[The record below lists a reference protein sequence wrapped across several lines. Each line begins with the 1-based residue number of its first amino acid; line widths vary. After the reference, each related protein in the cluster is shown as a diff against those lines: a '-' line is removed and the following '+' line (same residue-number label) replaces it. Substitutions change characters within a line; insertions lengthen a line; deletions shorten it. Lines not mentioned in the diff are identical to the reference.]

1 MRWMV
6 MLALTLA
13 VAAGSPGRADPV
25 RAHLDV
31 DGLPA
36 HLRDRGPGIPVS
48 MFGTYVQPG
57 QLLVYPFF
65 EYYRDADYEYAPDEF
80 GFADVADYRG
90 RYRALEALLFLGYG
104 VTDRV
109 ALEIEAAIIDATL
122 ERADA
127 DRSGVPEELSESGLG
142 DVEGQLRVRWMTER
156 GPRPELFTYLEI
168 VGPTQDAGSLIG
180 TTDWEFKL
188 GLGLIRG
195 FGFGTVTL
203 RGAYEHDRAED
214 VTELGEVALEV
225 LRRLS
230 SRWRVM
236 GMVEGTQ
243 DEVELVTE
251 VQWHVT
257 GSTVVKLN
265 SGFGI
270 TSKATDWA
278 PEVGVLWS
286 F

>member
-1 MRWMV
+1 MRSTL
-6 MLALTLA
+6 MLA
-13 VAAGSPGRADPV
+13 AAFVVTIGTGTMADPG
-25 RAHLDV
+25 RAHLDTG
-31 DGLPA
+31 DLPP
-36 HLRDRGPGIPVS
+36 HLRDRGTGIPVS
-48 MFGTYVQPG
+48 MFGTYIQPG

-80 GFADVADYRG
+80 GYADEADYRG
-90 RYRALEALLFLGYG
+90 RYHASEGLLFLGYG
-104 VTDRV
+104 VSERI
-109 ALEIEAAIIDATL
+109 ALEIEAAVIDATL
-122 ERADA
+122 ERADGDA
-127 DRSGVPEELSESGLG
+127 SGLG
-142 DVEGQLRVRWMTER
+142 DVEGQLRIRWLTEQ
-156 GPRPELFTYLEI
+156 GPRPELFSYLEI
-168 VGPTQDAGSLIG
+168 VGPTQDEGSLIG

-195 FGFGTVTL
+195 FGVGTVTL
-203 RGAYEHDRAED
+203 RGAVEYDRAED
-214 VTELGEVALEV
+214 VSEVGEVALEV

-230 SRWRVM
+230 STWRVM

-251 VQWHVT
+251 LQWHVT
-257 GSTVVKLN
+257 GATVVKLN

-278 PEVGVLWS
+278 PEVGVLFS